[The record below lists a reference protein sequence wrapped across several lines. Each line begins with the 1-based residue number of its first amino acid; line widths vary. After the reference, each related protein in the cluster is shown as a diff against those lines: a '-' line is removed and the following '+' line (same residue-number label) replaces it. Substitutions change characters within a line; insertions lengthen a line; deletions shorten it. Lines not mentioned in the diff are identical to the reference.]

1 MTGSP
6 RYSSRNISEAK
17 KAFNWCIAKFQVKN
31 LLMLVFVTNFDSRRL
46 NFHRF
51 TVNLNGQGR
60 VSDFNFNLV
69 RLRYSLSSSLANENI
84 GELLLTTGQD
94 FKLSIRNFWIGE
106 LRTWTWRAPGRVSST
121 EHQSLVLLKI
131 WDHVQ
136 EDHVRED
143 NFLMWQ
149 ILKN

>member
-1 MTGSP
+1 
-6 RYSSRNISEAK
+6 
-17 KAFNWCIAKFQVKN
+17 
-31 LLMLVFVTNFDSRRL
+31 MLVFVTNFDSRRL

-94 FKLSIRNFWIGE
+94 FKLSIRNF
-106 LRTWTWRAPGRVSST
+106 
-121 EHQSLVLLKI
+121 
-131 WDHVQ
+131 
-136 EDHVRED
+136 
-143 NFLMWQ
+143 
-149 ILKN
+149 